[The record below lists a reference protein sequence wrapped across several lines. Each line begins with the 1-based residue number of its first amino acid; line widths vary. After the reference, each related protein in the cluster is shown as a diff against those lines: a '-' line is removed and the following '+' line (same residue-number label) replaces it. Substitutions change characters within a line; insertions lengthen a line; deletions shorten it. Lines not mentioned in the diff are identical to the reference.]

1 MEQTPARLRCA
12 LFHAGGTREQ
22 GVAEGEGSRRDSGL
36 PSALHISGRHL
47 GEGGLDAA
55 SPNSQ
60 TASDI
65 VGFRVSSWPNA
76 GKLWRVPEEEENLDE
91 EGAIERLNRALAL
104 QYRSVLQYTLSSGSL
119 FGFEFQAFGDRF
131 WEFARAELDDARR
144 LVEKITALGG
154 EPSTE
159 VAELRWTGDPGNAVA
174 WLIESESDAIENLQ
188 AAIEPTG
195 REGRSEALEHM
206 LEHLIMRK
214 QDQVDYLMR
223 ARRQA

>member
-1 MEQTPARLRCA
+1 VVSPRRSTSQGDIWE
-12 LFHAGGTREQ
+12 RE
-22 GVAEGEGSRRDSGL
+22 V
-36 PSALHISGRHL
+36 
-47 GEGGLDAA
+47 DAA

-60 TASDI
+60 TAPDI